1 MRSFILYSF
10 TFPVVMARIRELF
23 FFSLIQK
30 RDRLNIPGYF
40 GSSQDISA
48 LLDVMFATVRFVGLS
63 GNTARKKSTNCD
75 FELCSLIN
83 NCKKRI

>member
-1 MRSFILYSF
+1 
-10 TFPVVMARIRELF
+10 
-23 FFSLIQK
+23 
-30 RDRLNIPGYF
+30 
-40 GSSQDISA
+40 
-48 LLDVMFATVRFVGLS
+48 VMFATVRFVGLS